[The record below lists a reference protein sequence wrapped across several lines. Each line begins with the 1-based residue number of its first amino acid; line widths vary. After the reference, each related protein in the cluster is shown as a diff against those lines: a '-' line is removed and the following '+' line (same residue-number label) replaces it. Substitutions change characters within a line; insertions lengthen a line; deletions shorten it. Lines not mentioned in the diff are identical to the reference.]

1 MASLSGDARRALD
14 ICRRATEIAAANK
27 ATDIGD
33 DTTALVGMT
42 HVSKAHEEM
51 FCSPRVLAIRCCSPL
66 ERILLRAV
74 ALCFRRSGIEE
85 TTFER
90 AYDAATELLVQDN
103 MGKKQGKGGKGAAA
117 LTSTEAYATVME
129 LAANRLILAEP
140 GKLGPSLRIWLNVS
154 QDDVAFA
161 LTENQS

>member
-1 MASLSGDARRALD
+1 M
-14 ICRRATEIAAANK
+14 E
-27 ATDIGD
+27 
-33 DTTALVGMT
+33 

-51 FCSPRVLAIRCCSPL
+51 FCSPRVMAIRSCSPL
-66 ERILLRAV
+66 ERLLLRAV

-90 AYDAATELLVQDN
+90 AYDAACELMASDR
-103 MGKKQGKGGKGAAA
+103 MGGKAGGRRKGAADVT
-117 LTSTEAYATVME
+117 LTSSEAFANVMD

-140 GKLGPSLRIWLNVS
+140 GRLGPSLRIWLNVS

-161 LTENQS
+161 LTEQEK